1 MANPNLSQFL
11 PLQPNQTRSQFLEIW
26 EERWNKRID
35 EDVTILGEGLGRVV
49 AEAQR
54 ALQPS
59 LAATATSHLALQVQT
74 QTLIQSAD
82 SLLALTHQLKLFVLL
97 SDSETPKV
105 AVEKEEKEL
114 AGQVERAKQEIG
126 DALKNLAAAV

>member
-1 MANPNLSQFL
+1 MYTWCHIVSSCLMPCSSWLFS
-11 PLQPNQTRSQFLEIW
+11 
-26 EERWNKRID
+26 
-35 EDVTILGEGLGRVV
+35 
-49 AEAQR
+49 QR

-74 QTLIQSAD
+74 QTLIQSAE
-82 SLLALTHQLKLFVLL
+82 SLLALTHQLKLLVML
-97 SDSETPKV
+97 SDSETPKA
-105 AVEKEEKEL
+105 AVQKEEKEL

>member
-1 MANPNLSQFL
+1 
-11 PLQPNQTRSQFLEIW
+11 
-26 EERWNKRID
+26 
-35 EDVTILGEGLGRVV
+35 
-49 AEAQR
+49 
-54 ALQPS
+54 
-59 LAATATSHLALQVQT
+59 LAATTTSHLALQVQT

-82 SLLALTHQLKLFVLL
+82 SLLALTHQLKLLVLL
-97 SDSETPKV
+97 SDSATPKV